1 MPDKAG
7 HAVLRHLAESNQDS
21 TLAACGACT
30 RRKPYKTA
38 ALSEVFSS
46 LVPFRF
52 IPSESAFSCVHAP
65 QAANSLACVPH
76 SIQQINREKHQLPSR
91 IPNISQNNLA

>member
-21 TLAACGACT
+21 TLAVCGACT

-46 LVPFRF
+46 LVSVPFYVERERVF
-52 IPSESAFSCVHAP
+52 VCTSTTGGELVSLRIFSKP
-65 QAANSLACVPH
+65 ANLS
-76 SIQQINREKHQLPSR
+76 
-91 IPNISQNNLA
+91 